1 MKKTTY
7 FKIFRHALLT
17 VLLGTTAMVYSQ
29 SFHYN
34 GIEILP
40 IEHASFIVK
49 TPNITIAVDPVGQS
63 DLYSLFS
70 PDIVLITDIHGDH
83 FNLSTLGEIATLET
97 KLLVPREVKNKM
109 FPPLSDRV
117 TIVSNGDK
125 KDLEGITIEA
135 IPMYNLRQEALNFH
149 TKGRGNGYVLTINDT
164 RIYISGDTEDIP
176 EMRALK
182 NIDIALVCMNLP
194 YTMTEDSAASAVME
208 FKPKKVLPY
217 HFRGRPKVSDIA
229 LFESLITDS
238 SIEVVRL
245 DWYPKEDY

>member
-1 MKKTTY
+1 M
-7 FKIFRHALLT
+7 A
-17 VLLGTTAMVYSQ
+17 YSQ

-34 GIEILP
+34 GIEIFP
-40 IEHASFIVK
+40 IEHASFIIK
-49 TPNITIAVDPVGQS
+49 TPDITIAVDPVGLS
-63 DLYSLFS
+63 DLYSAFS
-70 PDIVLITDIHGDH
+70 PDIVLVTDIHGDH
-83 FNLSTLGEIATLET
+83 FSLSTLGAIVTLET
-97 KLLVPREVKNKM
+97 KLLVPKEVKNKM
-109 FPPLSDRV
+109 FPPLSSRV
-117 TIVSNGDK
+117 TLLNNGDEEL
-125 KDLEGITIEA
+125 LEGVTIEA

-149 TKGRGNGYVLTINDT
+149 TKGRGNGYVVTINKT

-182 NIDIALVCMNLP
+182 NIDVALVCMNLP
-194 YTMTEDSAASAVME
+194 YTMTENSAASAVME

-217 HFRGRPKVSDIA
+217 HFRGRPKVSDID